1 MAKPSRFI
9 WCGVHQQRKILE
21 SCPKCGHFPCKGLT
35 ASQITRIAESTP
47 LEQVVTRATKR
58 RIAPMY
64 FLVKDDQSLEIYT
77 GTLDELP
84 PEKAA
89 EAVEA
94 LECSAYIVQELT
106 WVPAGK
112 EKKVKIAGAGKKALC
127 VLESSDG
134 TLSLTEA
141 DPAERLEEGAKL
153 YPVDKRL
160 VRQYVPV
167 KISLNEEKEKPPVSP
182 TKSAGKKTAGRKKQA
197 ESG

>member
-35 ASQITRIAESTP
+35 AGQIARIAESTP
-47 LEQVVTRATKR
+47 LEQTVTRATKR

-64 FLVKDDQSLEIYT
+64 FLVKDDQSLEVYT

-141 DPAERLEEGAKL
+141 DPAERIEEGAKL

-167 KISLNEEKEKPPVSP
+167 KINLESEESSSSKPPV
-182 TKSAGKKTAGRKKQA
+182 TTRRKSAAKK
-197 ESG
+197 

>member
-21 SCPKCGHFPCKGLT
+21 SCPKCGHFPCRGLT
-35 ASQITRIAESTP
+35 AGQIARIAESTP
-47 LEQVVTRATKR
+47 LEQTVTRATKR

-64 FLVKDDQSLEIYT
+64 FLVKDDQSLEVYT

-141 DPAERLEEGAKL
+141 DPAERIEEGAKL

-167 KISLNEEKEKPPVSP
+167 KINLESEESSSSKQPV
-182 TKSAGKKTAGRKKQA
+182 TTRRKSAAKK
-197 ESG
+197 

>member
-35 ASQITRIAESTP
+35 AGQIARIAESTP
-47 LEQVVTRATKR
+47 LEQTVTRATKR

-64 FLVKDDQSLEIYT
+64 FLVKDDQSLEVYT

-141 DPAERLEEGAKL
+141 DPAERIEEGAKL

-167 KISLNEEKEKPPVSP
+167 KINLESEESSSSKQPV
-182 TKSAGKKTAGRKKQA
+182 TTRRKSAAKK
-197 ESG
+197 

>member
-35 ASQITRIAESTP
+35 AGQIARISESTP
-47 LEQVVTRATKR
+47 LEQTVTRATKR

-64 FLVKDDQSLEIYT
+64 FLVKDDQSLEVYT
-77 GTLDELP
+77 GTLDDLP
-84 PEKAA
+84 PEKAV
-89 EAVEA
+89 EAIEA

-141 DPAERLEEGAKL
+141 DPAERIEEGAGVD
-153 YPVDKRL
+153 PVDKRL

-167 KISLNEEKEKPPVSP
+167 KINLDKEKEGPKAVPQ
-182 TKSAGKKTAGRKKQA
+182 KSAETKAGPRKKQA
-197 ESG
+197 AS

>member
-1 MAKPSRFI
+1 
-9 WCGVHQQRKILE
+9 
-21 SCPKCGHFPCKGLT
+21 
-35 ASQITRIAESTP
+35 
-47 LEQVVTRATKR
+47 
-58 RIAPMY
+58 MY
-64 FLVKDDQSLEIYT
+64 FLVKDDQSLEVYT

-84 PEKAA
+84 QEKAA

-112 EKKVKIAGAGKKALC
+112 EKKAKIAGAGKKALC

-141 DPAERLEEGAKL
+141 DPAERIEEGAKL

-167 KISLNEEKEKPPVSP
+167 KISLDKEKEGLSVQPPKNVE
-182 TKSAGKKTAGRKKQA
+182 KKTSRKKQA
-197 ESG
+197 ASG

>member
-1 MAKPSRFI
+1 
-9 WCGVHQQRKILE
+9 
-21 SCPKCGHFPCKGLT
+21 
-35 ASQITRIAESTP
+35 
-47 LEQVVTRATKR
+47 
-58 RIAPMY
+58 MY
-64 FLVKDDQSLEIYT
+64 FLVKDDQSLEVYT

-134 TLSLTEA
+134 SLSLTEA
-141 DPAERLEEGAKL
+141 DPAERIEEGAKL

-167 KISLNEEKEKPPVSP
+167 KIDLGSEASSSSKPP
-182 TKSAGKKTAGRKKQA
+182 ATARKKSEA
-197 ESG
+197 KK

>member
-21 SCPKCGHFPCKGLT
+21 SCPKCGHFPCRGLT
-35 ASQITRIAESTP
+35 AGQIARIAESTP
-47 LEQVVTRATKR
+47 LEKTVTRATKR

-64 FLVKDDQSLEIYT
+64 FLVKDDQSLEVYT

-141 DPAERLEEGAKL
+141 DPAERIEEGAKL

-167 KISLNEEKEKPPVSP
+167 KISLESEDSSPSKPPV
-182 TKSAGKKTAGRKKQA
+182 TTRKKSAAKK
-197 ESG
+197 